1 MSDTNN
7 DIKNILKEYLE
18 EIGTNL
24 VGALLLNNKGLSI
37 EREIR
42 ADDIGLD
49 DLEQIFTL
57 VKPVIRNLITE
68 TGTSLEKIKTFE
80 TERYLLILTRV
91 QKFVFLVSIFALDA
105 LIDTFLEET
114 LKTSKKLAQN
124 LEPKEGSI
132 ESVNEQK
139 KETNHKEPETIDKKP
154 ENEPDHV
161 LRFYNCNYCKKT
173 HEIKLPKNIIENKN
187 QFPFPYVYLH
197 SSIGDLRDLLTT
209 LYIDKNLQI
218 RGAEVIKVEDGDIF
232 SEKLTRKITDKL
244 MEQIGKLE
252 EENLELRALLKNL
265 DLDKVKS
272 ECDDDDLNKEKRKA
286 KKLLK
291 LYVLSIVGKYEAR
304 KEISADLD
312 DKIKNL
318 KIRAGKIFNLNLDK
332 FHLTYGGLI
341 LEPSLSLK
349 HYNIISGEELVI
361 IPARI

>member
-1 MSDTNN
+1 MSDNSNN
-7 DIKNILKEYLE
+7 IKNILKEYLE
-18 EIGTNL
+18 EIGINL

-57 VKPVIRNLITE
+57 VKPVIRNLIKE
-68 TGTSLEKIKTFE
+68 TGSSLEKIKTFE
-80 TERYLLILTRV
+80 TEKYLLILTRV

-124 LEPKEGSI
+124 LEPKEGSL
-132 ESVNEQK
+132 EPVEEREENNQK
-139 KETNHKEPETIDKKP
+139 KFEKIEEKT
-154 ENEPDHV
+154 ENETEHV

-173 HEIKLPKNIIENKN
+173 HEIKLPKNIIENKD

-244 MEQIGKLE
+244 MEQIAKLE
-252 EENLELRALLKNL
+252 EENLELRALLKNI

-272 ECDDDDLNKEKRKA
+272 ECADEDLLEEKTNA

-312 DKIKNL
+312 DEIKKLKIKT
-318 KIRAGKIFNLNLDK
+318 GKLFNLNLNK

-341 LEPSLSLK
+341 LEPSFSLK
-349 HYNIISGEELVI
+349 HYDIISGEELVL